1 MNRMMNAMVKNATV
15 MIPNT
20 RPLSSH
26 AVMTAS
32 INISTWVTFLPR
44 VWRHQFG
51 CDKRRKAARG
61 YPRRSLHPVRG
72 GEYGERQRR
81 SIARTSHDAWRTP
94 CRTPR
99 NVHQCAVLRFGGRS
113 CIPIWNIP
121 SATGSPACGL
131 SLGSGSASSASERN
145 ERDVCSVGMMC
156 PSRACRIWG
165 TSS

>member
-1 MNRMMNAMVKNATV
+1 MNAITKNATV
-15 MIPNT
+15 IIPNT
-20 RPLSSH
+20 IPLSSH

-32 INISTWVTFLPR
+32 INISTWATFLPH

-51 CDKRRKAARG
+51 YGTRRKAARG
-61 YPRRSLHPVRG
+61 CRLHFLHPARG
-72 GEYGERQRR
+72 GGYGERPRR
-81 SIARTSHDAWRTP
+81 LIARTNRDAWRMP

-99 NVHQCAVLRFGGRS
+99 NVHQCAVLRFDGRS

-121 SATGSPACGL
+121 SATGSSACGL
-131 SLGSGSASSASERN
+131 SLGSVSALSASETN
-145 ERDVCSVGMMC
+145 ERHVCSVDKTS

>member
-1 MNRMMNAMVKNATV
+1 MVKNATV

-32 INISTWVTFLPR
+32 INISTWVTFLPH

-51 CDKRRKAARG
+51 YGTRRKAARG
-61 YPRRSLHPVRG
+61 YPHRSLHLGRG
-72 GEYGERQRR
+72 GGYGERQRR
-81 SIARTSHDAWRTP
+81 SIARTNRDAWRTP

-99 NVHQCAVLRFGGRS
+99 NVHQCAVLRFDGPF
-113 CIPIWNIP
+113 CIPCA
-121 SATGSPACGL
+121 STRYAMGSPAYGL
-131 SLGSGSASSASERN
+131 SLGSGSAFNANERN
-145 ERDVCSVGMMC
+145 ERHVCSVGTMR

>member
-1 MNRMMNAMVKNATV
+1 MTEY
-15 MIPNT
+15 IGDDSDSDT
-20 RPLSSH
+20 RRDHYLNQQEYHQQGEYKYHLP
-26 AVMTAS
+26 
-32 INISTWVTFLPR
+32 TFLPH
-44 VWRHQFG
+44 VWRHLFCYG
-51 CDKRRKAARG
+51 TKRKATRG
-61 YPRRSLHPVRG
+61 YRLHSLHLGRG

-81 SIARTSHDAWRTP
+81 SIARTNRDAWRTP

-99 NVHQCAVLRFGGRS
+99 NVRQCAVLRFGGRS

-131 SLGSGSASSASERN
+131 SLGSGSALSANGTN
-145 ERDVCSVGMMC
+145 ERHVCSVDKTS

>member
-1 MNRMMNAMVKNATV
+1 MNAITKNATV
-15 MIPNT
+15 IIPNT
-20 RPLSSH
+20 IPLISH

-32 INISTWVTFLPR
+32 INISTWATFLPR

-51 CDKRRKAARG
+51 CGTKRKAARG
-61 YPRRSLHPVRG
+61 CRLHSLHLVRG

-81 SIARTSHDAWRTP
+81 SIARTNRDAWRTS

-99 NVHQCAVLRFGGRS
+99 NVRQCAVLRFGGRS
-113 CIPIWNIP
+113 CIQIWNIP
-121 SATGSPACGL
+121 SATGSPACVL
-131 SLGSGSASSASERN
+131 SLDSGSALSASETN
-145 ERDVCSVGMMC
+145 ERHVCSVDKTS